1 MRRKST
7 DKHNYESIMQTFID
21 QLIKDGAFAGVPR
34 EVVYAIA
41 MVVVAL
47 VVLSAFVAPLA
58 GVTSWL
64 ERRVWAR
71 MQSRVGPNR
80 VGPQGILQWLAD
92 GIKNL
97 LKEDLIPSASDAK
110 LFSLAPYIVFMGF
123 LCTFV
128 VIPFGANLIVADLN
142 IGILYILAVTSLVVV
157 GILMAG
163 WASNNKWSL
172 LGGMR
177 SAAQIVS
184 YEIPAGLS
192 ILTIIFLAGTM
203 SMQGII
209 QAQGWAPWDWF
220 LFDNPFTFAAFFLY
234 FTAALAEGNRTPF
247 DIPEAESE
255 LVAGYVT
262 EYSGMRFLFFFFA
275 EWGNLYVIGAVA
287 TTLFLGGWQVP
298 PLSIFDN
305 SPVLLGIAQFITF
318 FLKAYAWVFV
328 AMWVRAT
335 LPRVRVDQLMG
346 LCWKYM
352 VPLSFVC
359 LLGTI
364 GFMFVPADGRRIF
377 GVITFGFALATMINF
392 FRRVVFQIRE
402 AKPELY
408 FKPQI

>member
-1 MRRKST
+1 M
-7 DKHNYESIMQTFID
+7 
-21 QLIKDGAFAGVPR
+21 PR
-34 EVVYAIA
+34 QAVYAIA
-41 MVVVAL
+41 MLLAAFA
-47 VVLSAFVAPLA
+47 VLSFFVAPLA

-97 LKEDLIPSASDAK
+97 LKEDIIPTDADK
-110 LFSLAPYIVFMGF
+110 WRFSLAPYVVFVGF
-123 LCTFV
+123 LATFV
-128 VIPFGANLIVADLN
+128 VIPFGAHLIVADLN

-163 WASNNKWSL
+163 WSSNNKWSL

-177 SAAQIVS
+177 SAGQIVS
-184 YEIPAGLS
+184 YEIPAGLA
-192 ILTIIFLAGTM
+192 ILNIVLVAGTL

-209 QAQGWAPWDWF
+209 KNQGWAPWDWY
-220 LFDNPFTFAAFFLY
+220 LFYNPFTFAAFFLY

-287 TTLFLGGWQVP
+287 TTLFLGGWQIP
-298 PLSIFDN
+298 PVTDN
-305 SPVLLGIAQFITF
+305 PTLQGVLQFILF
-318 FLKAYAWVFV
+318 FVKAYLWVFV

-335 LPRVRVDQLMG
+335 LPRVRVDQLMS

-359 LLGTI
+359 LLGTAI
-364 GFMFVPADGRRIF
+364 WMLIWPQGNRLISGAMFVLGLFI
-377 GVITFGFALATMINF
+377 LARF
-392 FRRVVFQIRE
+392 FIRVNYQIQKARPTLYL
-402 AKPELY
+402 KPH
-408 FKPQI
+408 I

>member
-1 MRRKST
+1 MKPARHRCPGRRWG
-7 DKHNYESIMQTFID
+7 QTSRAARGD
-21 QLIKDGAFAGVPR
+21 EAAGV
-34 EVVYAIA
+34 
-41 MVVVAL
+41 
-47 VVLSAFVAPLA
+47 AFLIL
-58 GVTSWL
+58 L
-64 ERRVWAR
+64 EL
-71 MQSRVGPNR
+71 GLLNR
-80 VGPQGILQWLAD
+80 LGAD
-92 GIKNL
+92 
-97 LKEDLIPSASDAK
+97 
-110 LFSLAPYIVFMGF
+110 
-123 LCTFV
+123 
-128 VIPFGANLIVADLN
+128 LIVADLN
-142 IGILYILAVTSLVVV
+142 IGILYFLAVTSLVVV

-184 YEIPAGLS
+184 YEIPAGLA

-209 QAQGWAPWDWF
+209 KAQGWGPWDWF
-220 LFDNPFTFAAFFLY
+220 LFHNPFTFGAFFLY

-298 PLSIFDN
+298 PLPIFEN
-305 SPVLLGIAQFITF
+305 SPVLLGVAQFVTF
-318 FLKAYAWVFV
+318 FLKAYMWVFV

-335 LPRVRVDQLMG
+335 LPRVRVDQLMA

-352 VPLSFVC
+352 VPLSFMC

-364 GFMFVPADGRRIF
+364 GFMFVPADVQRI
-377 GVITFGFALATMINF
+377 VSAITLGFALATAINF
-392 FRRVVFQIRE
+392 FRRVVFQVRN

>member
-1 MRRKST
+1 
-7 DKHNYESIMQTFID
+7 MQTYLD
-21 QLIKDGAFAGVPR
+21 QMMRDGAFAGVPK
-34 EVVYAIA
+34 EVVYAVA
-41 MVVVAL
+41 MILAAF
-47 VVLSAFVAPLA
+47 VVLSVFVAPLA

-97 LKEDLIPSASDAK
+97 LKEDLIPADAGSK
-110 LFSLAPYIVFMGF
+110 LFSFAPYVVFMGF

-128 VIPFGANLIVADLN
+128 VIPFGADLIVADLN

-184 YEIPAGLS
+184 YEIPAGLA

-209 QAQGWAPWDWF
+209 KAQGWAPWDWY
-220 LFDNPFTFAAFFLY
+220 LFHSPFTLGAFFLY

-298 PLSIFDN
+298 PLPMFEN
-305 SPVLLGIAQFITF
+305 SPVLLGVAQFVTF
-318 FLKAYAWVFV
+318 FLKAYLWVFV

-335 LPRVRVDQLMG
+335 LPRVRVDQLMA

-352 VPLSFVC
+352 VPLSFTC

-364 GFMFVPADGRRIF
+364 GLMFVPDQGQIIIKA
-377 GVITFGFALATMINF
+377 ITFGFALAMAINF
-392 FRRVVFQIRE
+392 FRRVVYQVRN
-402 AKPELY
+402 ARPELY

>member
-1 MRRKST
+1 MQSFVDELIRRGYFGEMPK
-7 DKHNYESIMQTFID
+7 EF
-21 QLIKDGAFAGVPR
+21 
-34 EVVYAIA
+34 VYAIA
-41 MVVVAL
+41 MVLAAF
-47 VVLSAFVAPLA
+47 VVLSFFVAPLA

-97 LKEDLIPSASDAK
+97 LKEDLIPSAADSK
-110 LFSLAPYIVFMGF
+110 LFSLAPYVVFMGF

-128 VIPFGANLIVADLN
+128 VIPFGSVLIVADLN

-192 ILTIIFLAGTM
+192 VVTIVFLAGTL

-209 QAQGWAPWDWF
+209 RAQGWAPWDWF
-220 LFDNPFTFAAFFLY
+220 LFNNPFTFAAFFLY

-298 PLSIFDN
+298 LFTSDPI
-305 SPVLLGIAQFITF
+305 LLGVAQFLVF
-318 FLKAYAWVFV
+318 FVKAYLWVFV

-335 LPRVRVDQLMG
+335 LPRVRVDQLMA

-352 VPLSFVC
+352 VPLSFIC

-364 GFMFVPADGRRIF
+364 SWMLAFPKGNQIFSVAMFVLGLLI
-377 GVITFGFALATMINF
+377 LAYF
-392 FRRVVFQIRE
+392 FKRVVFQIRN
-402 AKPELY
+402 ARPELY
-408 FKPQI
+408 FKPHI

>member
-1 MRRKST
+1 
-7 DKHNYESIMQTFID
+7 MQQFVD
-21 QLIKDGAFAGVPR
+21 QLIQQGYFAGLPK

-41 MVVVAL
+41 MLLAAF
-47 VVLSAFVAPLA
+47 VVLSVFVAPLA

-80 VGPQGILQWLAD
+80 VGPQGILQWIAD

-97 LKEDLIPSASDAK
+97 LKEDIIPTAADK
-110 LFSLAPYIVFMGF
+110 VLFPLAPYVVFVGF
-123 LCTFV
+123 LCAFV
-128 VIPFGANLIVADLN
+128 VIPFGGSLIVADLN
-142 IGILYILAVTSLVVV
+142 IGILYLLAVTSIVVV
-157 GILMAG
+157 GIMMAG

-184 YEIPAGLS
+184 YEIPAGLAV
-192 ILTIIFLAGTM
+192 LTIVFVAGTM
-203 SMQGII
+203 STQGII

-220 LFDNPFTFAAFFLY
+220 LFYSPFTFVAFFLY

-287 TTLFLGGWQVP
+287 TILFLGGWQAP
-298 PLSIFDN
+298 PIPWVTDQ
-305 SPVLLGIAQFITF
+305 PVLKGILQFGVF
-318 FLKAYAWVFV
+318 FIKAYLWVFV
-328 AMWVRAT
+328 SMWVRAT
-335 LPRVRVDQLMG
+335 LPRVRVDQLMA

-352 VPLSFVC
+352 VPMSFVC
-359 LLGTI
+359 VVGTAAWMVVWPHGNRKASIAMFIIGVSILGL
-364 GFMFVPADGRRIF
+364 F
-377 GVITFGFALATMINF
+377 GK
-392 FRRVVFQIRE
+392 RVGFQIRHSRPTLYL
-402 AKPELY
+402 KPY
-408 FKPQI
+408 I

>member
-1 MRRKST
+1 MKSL
-7 DKHNYESIMQTFID
+7 ID
-21 QLIKDGAFAGVPR
+21 RLVQQGYFAGVPV
-34 EVVYAIA
+34 ELAYAAA
-41 MVVVAL
+41 MLLGAF
-47 VVLSAFVAPLA
+47 VVLSFFVAPLA
-58 GVTSWL
+58 GITSWL

-80 VGPQGILQWLAD
+80 VGPQGVLQWLAD

-97 LKEDLIPSASDAK
+97 LKEDIIPAAADRR
-110 LFSLAPYIVFMGF
+110 LFALAPYVVFVGF
-123 LCTFV
+123 FATFV
-128 VIPFGANLIVADLN
+128 VIPFGSSLIVADLN
-142 IGILYILAVTSLVVV
+142 IGILYLLAVTSLVVV

-163 WASNNKWSL
+163 WSSNNKWSL

-184 YEIPAGLS
+184 YEIPAGLAVLN
-192 ILTIIFLAGTM
+192 IVLLAGTL

-209 QAQGWAPWDWF
+209 QNQGWAPWDWY
-220 LFDNPFTFAAFFLY
+220 LFYSPFTFAAFFLY

-287 TTLFLGGWQVP
+287 TTLFLGGWQIP
-298 PLSIFDN
+298 PVTDN
-305 SPVLLGIAQFITF
+305 PFLKGVLEFVTF
-318 FLKAYAWVFV
+318 FAKAYLWVFV

-335 LPRVRVDQLMG
+335 LPRVRVDQLMS

-352 VPLSFVC
+352 VPLSFLC
-359 LLGTI
+359 LLGTALWMVI
-364 GFMFVPADGRRIF
+364 WPEGNRWASF
-377 GVITFGFALATMINF
+377 GMFALGLAILVLF
-392 FRRVVFQIRE
+392 FSRVRYQIRH
-402 AKPELY
+402 ARPVLYLKPH
-408 FKPQI
+408 I